1 MWWEDT
7 AAHNQLILRHD
18 RKWVNGIFTQ
28 KRSFSTWF
36 KKKRKSVIFHVSL
49 KIPPIR
55 AGCSL
60 LQLQG
65 QEDVWGL
72 ILIRWILCSDYSN
85 IEGSYTKTQTDQC
98 SLVSINCWLK
108 STLKIWILVRKKFN
122 VAVPNPRS
130 KNYKY
135 KKYNINDQNGGFKE
149 RCIYLNDN
157 PI

>member
-1 MWWEDT
+1 MGFLHRKD
-7 AAHNQLILRHD
+7 HFLRD
-18 RKWVNGIFTQ
+18 L
-28 KRSFSTWF
+28 

-98 SLVSINCWLK
+98 SLVSVNC
-108 STLKIWILVRKKFN
+108 
-122 VAVPNPRS
+122 
-130 KNYKY
+130 
-135 KKYNINDQNGGFKE
+135 
-149 RCIYLNDN
+149 
-157 PI
+157 